1 MIPSMKHESPPP
13 LPHHHL
19 RYSSRRISSL
29 AKPVVYFLCLLLAY
43 SLGYLSSSTRSNNN
57 INNNLPPPVHAN
69 AVVSRTANTVIS
81 SGITEADHNNFGAV
95 CGEAVPPQDVR
106 SKILE
111 RVFKGTSPWENFPP
125 SHVDN
130 LLRKKWVKG
139 WGSNGAVFENLIRRV
154 RPKTIIEVGTF
165 LGASALHMVE
175 LTRRLGLPDTQV
187 VCIDDFRGWP
197 GFSDHPR
204 MKDMKML
211 NGNVLLMYQFM
222 QNVVQAKATES
233 VVYMPF
239 SSGSALEKLC
249 EWGVFG
255 ELIEVDAGHDFH
267 SAWSD
272 INRAFKLLK
281 PGSEGGVI
289 FGHDYFTAADN
300 RGVRRAVNLFARV
313 HNLTVQIDGQHWVFH
328 IANRL

>member
-1 MIPSMKHESPPP
+1 MKQESPS
-13 LPHHHL
+13 LC
-19 RYSSRRISSL
+19 YSSKRISCF
-29 AKPVVYFLCLLLAY
+29 AKPVVYFICLLFAY
-43 SLGYLSSSTRSNNN
+43 SIGYLSSSTRVGQKD
-57 INNNLPPPVHAN
+57 PVRVDT
-69 AVVSRTANTVIS
+69 VVSRVNTVT
-81 SGITEADHNNFGAV
+81 SGRFTEAEHNDFGAV
-95 CGEAVPPQDVR
+95 CGESVSSQEIRP
-106 SKILE
+106 KIME
-111 RVFKGTSPWENFPP
+111 RVFKGTSPWDNFPP
-125 SHVDN
+125 PHVDN

-139 WGSNGAVFENLIRRV
+139 WGSKGAVFENLIRRV

-175 LTRRLGLPDTQV
+175 VTRRLGLDDTQI

-197 GFSDHPR
+197 GFSDHQR
-204 MKDMKML
+204 MKDMKMV
-211 NGNVLLMYQFM
+211 NGDVILMYQFM
-222 QNVVQAKATES
+222 QNVVQANATES

-255 ELIEVDAGHDFH
+255 ELIEVDAAHDFH

-281 PGSEGGVI
+281 PGLKGGVI
-289 FGHDYFTAADN
+289 FGHDYFTGTDN

-313 HNLTVQIDGQHWVFH
+313 HNLTVQVDGQHWVFY
-328 IANRL
+328 INKLLSLIS

>member
-1 MIPSMKHESPPP
+1 MKQESPS
-13 LPHHHL
+13 L
-19 RYSSRRISSL
+19 RHSSKRISSF
-29 AKPVVYFLCLLLAY
+29 AKPVVYFLCILFAY
-43 SLGYLSSSTRSNNN
+43 SLGYLSSSTRNNSKTPDH
-57 INNNLPPPVHAN
+57 INT
-69 AVVSRTANTVIS
+69 VVAHVNTVIS
-81 SGITEADHNNFGAV
+81 SVIESGDHNNFGAV
-95 CGEAVPPQDVR
+95 CGEAVMSQHIR
-106 SKILE
+106 HKIME

-139 WGSNGAVFENLIRRV
+139 WGSNGAVFENLIRRI

-165 LGASALHMVE
+165 LGASALHMFE
-175 LTRRLGLPDTQV
+175 LTRRLGLDDTQI

-197 GFSDHPR
+197 GFSDHLH
-204 MKDMKML
+204 MKDMRMV
-211 NGNVLLMYQFM
+211 NGDVMLMYQFM
-222 QNVVQAKATES
+222 QNVVQANATKS

-272 INRAFKLLK
+272 INRSFKLLK
-281 PGSEGGVI
+281 PGSKGGVI

-313 HNLTVQIDGQHWVFH
+313 HNLTVQVDGQHWFFY
-328 IANRL
+328 IPNRLSSH

>member
-1 MIPSMKHESPPP
+1 MKQEP
-13 LPHHHL
+13 LHL
-19 RYSSRRISSL
+19 RYSSKKISSF

-43 SLGYLSSSTRSNNN
+43 LLGYLSSSTHNNN
-57 INNNLPPPVHAN
+57 KPPDHINTMVDHVN
-69 AVVSRTANTVIS
+69 AVNVINHA
-81 SGITEADHNNFGAV
+81 TELGDHSDFGAV
-95 CGEAVPPQDVR
+95 CCEAVPPQDIR
-106 SKILE
+106 HKILE

-130 LLRKKWVKG
+130 LLRKKWIKG
-139 WGSNGAVFENLIRRV
+139 WGSKGAVFENLIRRV

-175 LTRRLGLPDTQV
+175 LTRRLGLDGTQII
-187 VCIDDFRGWP
+187 CIDDFRGWP
-197 GFSDHPR
+197 GFSDHLR
-204 MKDMKML
+204 MKGMKMV
-211 NGNVLLMYQFM
+211 NGDVLLMYQFM
-222 QNVVQAKATES
+222 QNVMEANATEA

-281 PGSEGGVI
+281 PGSNGGVI

-300 RGVRRAVNLFARV
+300 RGVRRAVKLFARV
-313 HNLTVQIDGQHWVFH
+313 HNLTVQVDGQHWFFH
-328 IANRL
+328 ITNRL